1 MSFQTIFNISQSI
14 SVQNRRTVGQ
24 QVSRSGQVRVAQY
37 LTSVPWNFVV
47 RPHNFLYYPQVR
59 DVIQVI
65 DNYDRQIPQTITFSG
80 ANLNW
85 FNAYQGGFTSAQ
97 ASALTLSTVPAA
109 NATTITVGNL
119 PAIGA
124 AGASGLISAT
134 TVAFA
139 AGDFLQ
145 IGIYSYKVTA
155 QVLRGSGTTISVTLH
170 RPVIGTVTA
179 GTLAGVG
186 SACTFYLLASQC
198 PTYTLNPMTNGAF
211 VQWDGDFV
219 FIEDITG

>member
-59 DVIQVI
+59 DVIQTI
-65 DNYDRQIPQTITFSG
+65 DNYDRQIPQTISFVESG
-80 ANLNW
+80 LNW
-85 FNAYQGGFTSAQ
+85 FTAYQGGLTSGQ
-97 ASALTLSTVPAA
+97 ASALTLASAPAV
-109 NATTITVGNL
+109 NATTISVGNL
-119 PAIGA
+119 PSV
-124 AGASGLISAT
+124 AS
-134 TVAFA
+134 TVVIFA
-139 AGDFLQ
+139 AGDFIQ

-155 QVLRGSGTTISVTLH
+155 QILRGSGSTVNVTLH
-170 RPVIGTVTA
+170 RPIIGTPTV
-179 GTLAGVG
+179 GTLTAVG
-186 SACTFYLLASQC
+186 SDCTFYLLASQC